1 MERER
6 LSRVA
11 TRPAPVAVRRA
22 WLSRAGGATLL
33 GGFASALSGCG
44 GWSIFPSG
52 RPKIPELQPLG
63 GGSTLRVLWTAAFPG
78 EVGFQPALMGDNL
91 VVATPEGRLAM
102 LDARTGALR
111 WEINVGRR
119 LAAGV
124 GADASNIV
132 VGSRDGSLVALGSD
146 GKQRWASAVGA
157 EVVTVP
163 AVGSGITV
171 VRGSDNRV
179 SAFDLATG
187 ARRWTFQRQSPSLV
201 LRQTGGVAIDGAQVY
216 VGLPGGRMIALAA
229 DSGAQRW
236 ETAVSVPRGSNEIER
251 IADLVGVPKLSGN
264 DVCAS
269 AFQGRVACLDVG
281 TGRTLWSRDISSA
294 NGVDIDARHV
304 VIADEKGHLHAF
316 SRNGSSVWRQDKL
329 AGRGLSAP
337 LLAPRRVLVVDTP
350 GVAHLLN
357 LEDGALLGR
366 VDLGKP
372 IASAPLRVDQIAL
385 LQTRG
390 GALYAVSLE

>member
-1 MERER
+1 MPDAMRREWWIR
-6 LSRVA
+6 ASG
-11 TRPAPVAVRRA
+11 AV
-22 WLSRAGGATLL
+22 LL
-33 GGFASALSGCG
+33 GGGAAMLSGCG
-44 GWSIFPSG
+44 SWSIFPSG
-52 RPKIPELQPLG
+52 RPKIPELQPLAG
-63 GGSTLRVLWTAAFPG
+63 GVALRVLWTAPFPG
-78 EVGFQPALMGDNL
+78 EVGFQPALAGGNL

-102 LDARTGALR
+102 LDARTGSLR

-124 GADASNIV
+124 GTDSRSIV
-132 VGSRDGSLVALGSD
+132 VGSRDGSLVAFDID

-163 AVGSGITV
+163 AVGSGIVV

-179 SAFDLATG
+179 SALDLASG

-201 LRQTGGVAIDGAQVY
+201 LRQTGGVTIGGAQVY
-216 VGLPGGRMIALAA
+216 VGLPGGRMIALATE
-229 DSGAQRW
+229 SGAQRW

-251 IADLVGVPKLSGN
+251 IADLVGTPKVAGN

-269 AFQGRVACLDVG
+269 AFQGRVACLDIG

-294 NGVDIDARHV
+294 NGVDIDDRHV
-304 VIADEKGHLHAF
+304 VIADEKGHIHAF
-316 SRNGSSVWRQDKL
+316 ARNGSSLWRQEKL

-337 LLAPRRVLVVDTP
+337 LLASRRVLVVDTP

-357 LEDGALLGR
+357 LDDGALLGR
-366 VDLGKP
+366 VDLGRP